1 MYKENLEVYS
11 IRVDAETVKEV
22 ERIAKVKKERPRT
35 FAKQALIRGLEII
48 ALEIKDAKRSKSK
61 Q

>member
-1 MYKENLEVYS
+1 MYKEAMSVYS
-11 IRVDAETVKEV
+11 IRVDSDTVKEV

-48 ALEIKDAKRSKSK
+48 ALEIKDAKRTKSGK
-61 Q
+61 

>member
-1 MYKENLEVYS
+1 MSVYS
-11 IRVDAETVKEV
+11 IRVDSDTVKEV

-48 ALEIKDAKRSKSK
+48 ALEIKDAKRTKSGK
-61 Q
+61 